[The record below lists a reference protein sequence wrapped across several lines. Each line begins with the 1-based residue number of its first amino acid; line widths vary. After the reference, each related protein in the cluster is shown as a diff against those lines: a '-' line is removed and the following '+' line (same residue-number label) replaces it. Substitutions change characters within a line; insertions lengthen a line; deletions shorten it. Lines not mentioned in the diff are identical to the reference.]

1 MDKKVTQER
10 ELCEARLRSCGGRR
24 ALSVG
29 LPNRWLPSNPDWL
42 MKDQTCKSEA
52 AIKSWFKMGLS
63 TRGSI
68 LGTSFLPFCL
78 LCSVPSCLHPF
89 FLSLLVVLIYL
100 NLFIYGCTG
109 SGNTTCTISHLKN
122 KQKLTYDILFW
133 KFSHV
138 SVLVQAFRLVGQISF
153 DW

>member
-1 MDKKVTQER
+1 MKENYVKQGY
-10 ELCEARLRSCGGRR
+10 LL
-24 ALSVG
+24 VG
-29 LPNRWLPSNPDWL
+29 EDEVYQLEYLTDDCQAIPDWL
-42 MKDQTCKSEA
+42 MKDQTCKPEA
-52 AIKSWFKMGLS
+52 TIKSWFKMGLS

-68 LGTSFLPFCL
+68 LGTSSLPFCL
-78 LCSVPSCLHPF
+78 LSSLPSCLHPF

-122 KQKLTYDILFW
+122 KQKLTYILLFW

-138 SVLVQAFRLVGQISF
+138 SVLVQAFPLVGQISL